1 MLHCLKMQGLQ
12 LCLSEIFNSYFYLSP
27 EGNVCSLQGRCEQQL
42 QGELAQQWFF
52 PQLPEVVLVETLHR
66 IRLDVSVVFNPELS
80 GSRTWQ
86 VLLLS
91 VTFWSYFKK
100 RIKITQYS

>member
-1 MLHCLKMQGLQ
+1 MLCCLKMQGPQ
-12 LCLSEIFNSYFYLSP
+12 LCLSEIFNSCFYLSP

-42 QGELAQQWFF
+42 QGELAQHWFF
-52 PQLPEVVLVETLHR
+52 PQLPEVVLMDTLHR
-66 IRLDVSVVFNPELS
+66 IRLDVSVVLNPKLS
-80 GSRTWQ
+80 GRRVWQ

-100 RIKITQYS
+100 RIKVTQNS